1 LCLNSIL
8 SEQILL
14 KRRLSKVIRASSN
27 LKKLSYTRIID
38 VIKGEVLSNYDIQIS
53 NEQFKM
59 IFEDIGQ
66 DDF

>member
-1 LCLNSIL
+1 LNSII
-8 SEQILL
+8 SEPILI
-14 KRRLSKVIRASSN
+14 KRRSSKVIRASSN